1 MNPQAKMRPF
11 QGLMWMVASTLAMVG
26 VNGTVKHLGTDI
38 PAAQA
43 AFLRFVIGVPFFLP
57 MVLPILR
64 AQYPRLVWRLF
75 LGRAAMHAVA
85 VILWFYA
92 MARVPV
98 ADMAAIGFLNPV
110 VVLVIGG
117 LIIGEGLP
125 LRRVALA
132 LLACLGALIILRPG
146 LREVTAGHMAQMGA
160 TFCFAASYIVVK
172 RLSQLVPAGVTV
184 AMLTFTM
191 TLVLFPL
198 ALAVWQPVTPVQ
210 MLWLALAAGLAT
222 LGHYAMSRAFA
233 AAPLAVTQ
241 PAGFLQLIWA
251 TLLGILAF
259 GERFDLWVLMG
270 GAVIL
275 GAFCVNTLAETR
287 RRGAA
292 VAAPE
297 AMPPL

>member
-1 MNPQAKMRPF
+1 MDAQAGMRPF
-11 QGLMWMVASTLAMVG
+11 QGLLWMVASTLVMVG
-26 VNGTVKHLGTDI
+26 VNGVIKHLGTDI
-38 PAAQA
+38 PAAQS
-43 AFLRFVIGVPFFLP
+43 AFLRFALGVPFFLP
-57 MVLPILR
+57 LVRPILR
-64 AQYPRLVWRLF
+64 AQYPRAVWTLF
-75 LGRAAMHAVA
+75 LGRAAVHVVA

-125 LRRVALA
+125 ARRLAVAA
-132 LLACLGALIILRPG
+132 LACLGALIILRPG
-146 LREVTAGHMAQMGA
+146 LREVTPGHLAQMAA
-160 TFCFAASYIVVK
+160 TICFATSYIVVK
-172 RLSQLVPAGVTV
+172 RLAGLVPAGVTV
-184 AMLTFTM
+184 AMLTFSLTAA
-191 TLVLFPL
+191 LAPL
-198 ALAVWQPVTPVQ
+198 ALIVWQPVTLVQ
-210 MLWLALAAGLAT
+210 ILWLALAAALAT

-259 GERFDLWVLMG
+259 GEGFDLWVLVG

-287 RRGAA
+287 QRRAPDPL
-292 VAAPE
+292 PE
-297 AMPPL
+297 AGAPL